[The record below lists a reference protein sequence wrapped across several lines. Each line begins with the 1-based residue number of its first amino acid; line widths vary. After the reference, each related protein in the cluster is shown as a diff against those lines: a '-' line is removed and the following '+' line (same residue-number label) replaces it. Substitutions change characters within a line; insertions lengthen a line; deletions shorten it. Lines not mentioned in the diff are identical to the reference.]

1 MALNED
7 INNIEQDL
15 KELSDRIDPSNNE
28 VSVILAAGH
37 GQRIKSEKSKMLH
50 EIWGK
55 PSVLRVSEAATNG
68 LSSPN
73 QVIVV
78 GKKALEVARALGKK
92 KNRIFVYQKEQKG
105 TGDAVKIA
113 VEDEALSDFTG
124 NVYVFPGD
132 MGLLTAR
139 TVGQFKKNFESSNCD
154 MFVLTG
160 FFEGRRASDNYYGR
174 IIKSENH
181 ANEVIEIKEYKDI
194 AAMESGA
201 TYTVS
206 YKDRDETFGRD
217 QLLAIKE
224 FNTGVYAFRIGP
236 VKQLINLITPDN
248 VQGEIYVTDLIKIFN
263 DRGHRVGTSGVENNS
278 LAVAFNVKSV
288 LINMK
293 ATFRDMIYERLKD
306 IITIEDAEDFY
317 IAEEIV
323 EDIVK
328 MDEESSPLD
337 IQVGAGAS
345 IGREIKINRGMSID
359 RNSQLR
365 GNVHLG
371 KNVKIG
377 ENVILSTYP
386 NQTLE
391 IGDNT
396 QILRGNVIQG
406 EVKLGDN
413 VRIETGVRITGSS
426 SNPVVIGNNVLIK
439 GVTYIF
445 GSIIEEEL
453 LIVHS
458 ILKNMHVEK
467 VEKKNGEIQPV
478 KYIFPHPEGLDSITP
493 IKKNS

>member
-1 MALNED
+1 LALSEEK
-7 INNIEQDL
+7 NNIVKEL
-15 KELSDRIDPSNNE
+15 KELSDRIDPSYNE

-37 GQRIKSEKSKMLH
+37 GKRIKSEKSKMLH

-68 LSSPN
+68 LLSSN

-92 KNRIFVYQKEQKG
+92 KNRIFVYQEEQRG
-105 TGDAVKIA
+105 TGEAVKIA
-113 VEDEALSDFTG
+113 VEHEELSGFTG

-132 MGLLTAR
+132 MGLLTNSA
-139 TVGQFKKNFESSNCD
+139 VVQFKKNFESSSCD

-160 FFEGRRASDNYYGR
+160 FFEGRRAIDNYYGR
-174 IIKSENH
+174 IIKSGNH
-181 ANEVIEIKEYKDI
+181 DNEVIEIKEYKDI
-194 AAMESGA
+194 VAMESDA
-201 TYTVS
+201 TYTLS
-206 YKDRDETFGRD
+206 YKNREEAFGRD
-217 QLLAIKE
+217 QLLKIKE
-224 FNTGVYAFRIGP
+224 FNTGVYAFKIDP
-236 VKQLINLITPDN
+236 VKKLINSITADN

-263 DRGHRVGTSGVENNS
+263 DNGLRVGTSQVENNS
-278 LAVAFNVKSV
+278 MAVAFNVKSV

-306 IITIEDAEDFY
+306 IITIDDADDFY
-317 IAEEIV
+317 IAEEVV
-323 EDIVK
+323 EDIIRI
-328 MDEESSPLD
+328 DEELSPLD
-337 IQVGAGAS
+337 IQIGAGAN
-345 IGREIKINRGMSID
+345 IGKNVKINRGLSIG
-359 RNSQLR
+359 RNSQLK
-365 GNVHLG
+365 GNVSLG
-371 KNVKIG
+371 RNVKIG
-377 ENVILSTYP
+377 ENVIISTYP
-386 NQTLE
+386 NQFLE
-391 IGDNT
+391 VGDNT

-406 EVKLGDN
+406 EVKLGNN

-445 GSIIEEEL
+445 GSIIEDDL

-467 VEKKNGEIQPV
+467 VEKKDGEIQPI